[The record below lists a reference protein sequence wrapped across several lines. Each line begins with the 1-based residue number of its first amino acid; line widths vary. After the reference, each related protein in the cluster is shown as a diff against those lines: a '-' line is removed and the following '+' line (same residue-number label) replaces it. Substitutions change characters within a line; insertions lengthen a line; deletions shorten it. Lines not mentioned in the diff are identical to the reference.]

1 LVESEG
7 FAVLKAIV
15 DDKLQSISVSLDERM
30 YAIASRANLS
40 RSEVIVTGDLTRAGQ
55 RWQMT
60 NPRLEEVPPDD
71 P

>member
-1 LVESEG
+1 
-7 FAVLKAIV
+7 
-15 DDKLQSISVSLDERM
+15 M